1 MALKRNRSVK
11 RKKTRELIRG
21 GSVPSGSEKLDQTV
35 SGNGVGTPAFH
46 RGDVKV
52 PSGVDDQ
59 GAEVPWFRIGRLM
72 GVIIVLAVGW
82 ICVVAWMIY
91 ALPS

>member
-1 MALKRNRSVK
+1 MALKRNRSV
-11 RKKTRELIRG
+11 RKKKARELIRG
-21 GSVPSGSEKLDQTV
+21 GSVPVGSGKLDEPV
-35 SGNGVGTPAFH
+35 SGNGLTPAFH
-46 RGDVKV
+46 RGDVMV

-59 GAEVPWFRIGRLM
+59 SADGPWFRIGRLM

-91 ALPS
+91 VLPS